1 MLIQLLFQFYPI
13 CSQAFPSLGGGGK
26 RLQNP
31 TPRPLK
37 RQKVVFIQP
46 KKSWTHDFC
55 LLSETHQTTTPKLKL
70 LSTLKEAGLG
80 KKRIVFPNKSAEF
93 SKLKE
98 VLETEY
104 PQLKSQDGA
113 FELMRAEGGGYSR
126 PLCVIPIPST
136 GYSVPY
142 LKDMVGSNT
151 TIYIRPIKSPLSLKK
166 AATSVS
172 PGSPLTE
179 CSTCK
184 ELVPIFSLREHTEFC
199 FSGKN
204 DDVITTI
211 PDDFED
217 HDLDVFGDS
226 EYSNVNDITRL
237 SENVEIRNSSFSL
250 PSCSTSQGRPDISSS
265 SLPSTSDQC
274 WLSDLKDAFP
284 DEDVKNLE
292 EIASVAV
299 TIDQAACMLLDEK
312 MEDTKDNLPLEE
324 LIDKFVKKNQ
334 LPGDESIL
342 VNRETFWMDVVK
354 FYKKALSKPDI
365 LRKELYVAFQNEEGL
380 DGGAMKVEFFTLTL
394 NEIKARLFE
403 GAERN
408 MVPIKDATKG
418 SLFQLAG
425 IVISHAL
432 LQQSS
437 IGFPYLAPHI
447 YSQIVGEKEDEIATQ
462 MKKEHIPLDAST
474 ALLHEFLI
482 ALENCLTDKDV
493 HALLEENEKSEAYW
507 QIVNSSRWPKEKTID
522 ISNKEFLLQHL
533 IFHELLVSRKNEIE
547 EFSYGLK
554 HLGFLDFL
562 CKHKE
567 TCKVLLTG
575 AEYRPVTVNSLK
587 EMIINVETKN
597 FSERQAHEWFL
608 AYLNEGEDED
618 FPGDSRLR
626 ALLQFWTGWTIIPF
640 GGLIKRLKI
649 AFLPDDDNKSL
660 PTTSSCTALLRI
672 PTVHSL
678 KKGFFKSMNIA
689 LKFGSVGFPNP

>member
-1 MLIQLLFQFYPI
+1 MSHI

-26 RLQNP
+26 RLQNLG
-31 TPRPLK
+31 PRPQK

-55 LLSETHQTTTPKLKL
+55 LLSGTDQITTPNLRL

-80 KKRIVFPNKSAEF
+80 KKRIVFPNKNADF
-93 SKLKE
+93 SKLKT

-126 PLCVIPIPST
+126 PLCLIPIPSN
-136 GYSVPY
+136 GYSIPY

-151 TIYIRPIKSPLSLKK
+151 TIYIRPIKTSLSLKK

-179 CSTCK
+179 CTTCK
-184 ELVPIFSLREHTEFC
+184 EQVPIFSLREHSASCSSTN
-199 FSGKN
+199 N
-204 DDVITTI
+204 DGDVTTI
-211 PDDFED
+211 PDDSEND
-217 HDLDVFGDS
+217 ELDVFEDS
-226 EYSNVNDITRL
+226 DDGSVSDMMRISQNATIPQ
-237 SENVEIRNSSFSL
+237 SSLSL
-250 PSCSTSQGRPDISSS
+250 PSSSKSQPGLNIFLSD
-265 SLPSTSDQC
+265 LPSTSAQC

-284 DEDVKNLE
+284 DEDDKTLE
-292 EIASVAV
+292 DIASVAIS
-299 TIDQAACMLLDEK
+299 IDQAACLLLDKKE
-312 MEDTKDNLPLEE
+312 ETKENLPLEE
-324 LIDKFVKKNQ
+324 LIDKFVEKNQ
-334 LPGDESIL
+334 FRGDESIL
-342 VNRETFWMDVVK
+342 VDRETFWLDVVK

-365 LRKELYVAFQNEEGL
+365 LRKELYVAFDGEEGL
-380 DGGAMKVEFFTLTL
+380 DGGAMKIEFFTLAL

-418 SLFQLAG
+418 ILFQLAG
-425 IVISHAL
+425 VVISRAF
-432 LQQSS
+432 LQRSS

-447 YSQIVGEKEDEIATQ
+447 YSQIVEEEEDEIATQ

-474 ALLHEFLI
+474 ALLHEFLT
-482 ALENCLTDKDV
+482 ALENCTTDEDV
-493 HALLEENEKSEAYW
+493 HALLEENVKNEAYW
-507 QIVNSSRWPKEKTID
+507 QIINSSRWPKEKIVD
-522 ISNKEFLLQHL
+522 ISSKEFLLQHL

-547 EFSYGLK
+547 EFSDGLK
-554 HLGFLDFL
+554 HLSFLDFL
-562 CKHKE
+562 RKHKE
-567 TCKVLLTG
+567 TCKVLFTG
-575 AEYRPVTVNSLK
+575 AECQPITVDSLK
-587 EMIINVETKN
+587 EMIINVETKS

-608 AYLNEGEDED
+608 AYLNEDEDED
-618 FPGDSRLR
+618 FPVDSRLR

-640 GGLIKRLKI
+640 GGLVKRLKVV
-649 AFLPDDDNKSL
+649 FLPDDDTKTL

-672 PTVHSL
+672 PTVHSS